1 MVSPAD
7 RTPLPRRV
15 SSGCTGF
22 QQGKRRSPVTEEAD
36 FFSAAVLPPN
46 PASGKS
52 LGGHQLRVG
61 NFDIP
66 GQAKFFH
73 H

>member
-15 SSGCTGF
+15 SIGCTGF
-22 QQGKRRSPVTEEAD
+22 PQGKRCSRVTEEAD
-36 FFSAAVLPPN
+36 FFSAAVLSQSA
-46 PASGKS
+46 ASGNS
-52 LGGHQLRVG
+52 LGGHQLRAG

-73 H
+73 Y